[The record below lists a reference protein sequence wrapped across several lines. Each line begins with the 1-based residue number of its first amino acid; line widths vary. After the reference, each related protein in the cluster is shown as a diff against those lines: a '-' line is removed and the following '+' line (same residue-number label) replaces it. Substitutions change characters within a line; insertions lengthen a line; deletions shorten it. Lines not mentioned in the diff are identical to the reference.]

1 METTTLPTV
10 DQFKELVRQEWSD
23 PATVEGWRRWF
34 PKMLVQFQPGTDVL
48 VQAAQVEPGMHVLDL
63 ASGSGDPALALAAAV
78 GPAGR
83 VTATDS
89 STEMLALAE
98 ANARLQGLTNLT
110 FRQADAQA
118 LPFPDGSFDRVTSK
132 LGVMYFVESGHAL
145 REIRRVLK
153 PGGRVALLAWGPPE
167 QSPYIQLALGPILQR
182 AQLPPPPPGAPQPFR
197 FAAQG
202 ALTAALDDAG
212 FRQIQEATHVIP
224 LPWPGPPEEL
234 WQHLYDIAAPFR
246 PVIDGLAPDER
257 ESAISEVLTG
267 LRRYYD
273 GERTTT
279 PAAIVI
285 ASATR

>member
-10 DQFKELVRQEWSD
+10 NQFKELVRQEWSD

-202 ALTAALDDAG
+202 ALTAELDDAG

-267 LRRYYD
+267 LRQYYD
-273 GERTTT
+273 GERTTP